1 MYKPKQPKFFS
12 SDPNNRFLSRP
23 NEGIQF
29 GNGQEYSGGATGS
42 GSFDNP
48 SDESSYW
55 ANDKMYQEMLAEV
68 KRLEGLNVPG
78 QAEPNMS
85 ASIMRNQLL
94 GKIQQYRQNKF
105 NVTKLPAGA
114 NAPTN
119 PTAAAT
125 PATAPAAA
133 TPTPSLNLKDPYA
146 SGLMTTAS
154 SAPGAVT
161 MNSPGAPAGAPSAPA
176 AAAAAAGGAQT
187 PPDGGGDPCL
197 GIMDQIKEADAM
209 RNKLEATA
217 RPDRVGGQHQG
228 QTQAYEMQLS
238 VLHKIQQDNYKQLM
252 ACKELREKTRNAPRI
267 KAQKEA
273 MALKIKSDNDSQILK
288 AQEAEKMKMFQANA
302 RQYGA
307 TQSDDITKK
316 LGALLSSGAITP
328 DQFGQMSADPDTFK
342 GTVGKMFSDQ
352 FGLDAQGFDSQGYTP
367 GEAGNSYSPGQS
379 G

>member
-1 MYKPKQPKFFS
+1 MYKPQYPKFFQ
-12 SDPNNRFLSRP
+12 SDVNNRFLSRP

-29 GNGQEYSGGATGS
+29 GSNGQEYSGGATGLA
-42 GSFDNP
+42 GKTFNNP
-48 SDESSYW
+48 RDESSYW
-55 ANDKMYQEMLAEV
+55 DNDATYKKMIAQMQSMPVGAARDAL
-68 KRLEGLNVPG
+68 R
-78 QAEPNMS
+78 
-85 ASIMRNQLL
+85 
-94 GKIQQYRQNKF
+94 IQIEDYRSNRF
-105 NVTKLPAGA
+105 NIPKLPAGA
-114 NAPTN
+114 NAPTV
-119 PTAAAT
+119 PTT
-125 PATAPAAA
+125 SPAAPAAA
-133 TPTPSLNLKDPYA
+133 TPTPSLNLQDPYA
-146 SGLMTTAS
+146 SGLVTTAS
-154 SAPGAVT
+154 SVPGAVT
-161 MNSPGAPAGAPSAPA
+161 MNSAGAPAGAPSAPA
-176 AAAAAAGGAQT
+176 AGAAATAGGAQT
-187 PPDGGGDPCL
+187 PPDGGGDPCA

-209 RNKLEATA
+209 RVKLEATA
-217 RPDRVGGQHQG
+217 RPSHNANGQSQS
-228 QTQAYEMQLS
+228 QTREYDMQIA
-238 VLHKIQQDNYKQLM
+238 VLHKIQQDNYKQLI
-252 ACKELREKTRNAPRI
+252 ACQELREKTRNAPRV

-316 LGALLSSGAITP
+316 LGALLASGAITP